1 MNNTVPRANPC
12 SVIKE
17 AVKNEW
23 QKLRLDSKIFL

>member
-1 MNNTVPRANPC
+1 MNNTVSCTDSC

-23 QKLRLDSKIFL
+23 QKLGLDSKIFL